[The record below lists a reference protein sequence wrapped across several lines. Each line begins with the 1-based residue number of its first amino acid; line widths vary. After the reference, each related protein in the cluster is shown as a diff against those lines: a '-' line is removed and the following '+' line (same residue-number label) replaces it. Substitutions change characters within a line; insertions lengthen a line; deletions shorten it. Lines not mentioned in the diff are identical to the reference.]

1 VSGSGQL
8 YGAAL
13 EDLWSS
19 FAAEHGSPEGR
30 KLALT
35 NVRSD
40 TDALNLLLYTSSTV
54 TIRADVVEFTD
65 D

>member
-19 FAAEHGSPEGR
+19 FAAEHGSAEGR
-30 KLALT
+30 TLALT